1 MICSKRNIKKTTLFA
16 RNTFGGAGVEFAIA
30 APILLLVVLSMM
42 DYGLAFS
49 RQMNLDQSVRAGA
62 EFAMGGVDDTSKIE
76 DLVIAAATGYSRDE
90 IQDVGEDAPTAEV
103 TEVCRCPGS
112 GVEVSCTASCS
123 GASPSRFYSITAS
136 EEYDPIFI
144 RVINLSASMQVQ
156 VQ

>member
-1 MICSKRNIKKTTLFA
+1 MIGSMRNIKKATRFA
-16 RNTFGGAGVEFAIA
+16 RNTYGGAGVEFAIA

-42 DYGLAFS
+42 DYGMAFS

-62 EFAMGGVDDTSKIE
+62 EFAMGGVEDTSKIE
-76 DLVIAAATGYSRDE
+76 DLVIGAATGYSRE
-90 IQDVGEDAPTAEV
+90 EVQDVGETAPTAEV

-112 GVEVSCTASCS
+112 GVEVSCAASCS

-136 EEYDPIFI
+136 EQYDPVFI
-144 RVINLSASMQVQ
+144 RVLNLSSSVQVQ

>member
-62 EFAMGGVDDTSKIE
+62 EFAMG
-76 DLVIAAATGYSRDE
+76 AATGYSRDE